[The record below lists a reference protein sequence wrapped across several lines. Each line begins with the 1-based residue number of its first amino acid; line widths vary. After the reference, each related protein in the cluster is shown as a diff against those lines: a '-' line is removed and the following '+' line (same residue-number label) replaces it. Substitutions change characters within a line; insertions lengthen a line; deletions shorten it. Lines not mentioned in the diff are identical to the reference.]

1 MADEEGAG
9 KQGPVVRV
17 VRWLDSRLGLSYPLL
32 RPVPRFSINPFYWL
46 GALTVVA
53 FTIQAVTGMILLVW
67 YVPDPASAYQSTAF
81 IFSSVT
87 DGRFLETIHLYGAYS
102 MILLAVMHM
111 MRNYFVS
118 SFKKPR
124 EAMWLVGMLM
134 GFVTLGFGFTG
145 YVLPWTQ
152 ISVDATKRGHQPAES
167 APSQPV
173 VSFAKNLL
181 GVTSGY
187 STELVRF
194 EAIHIVLLPA
204 ALLLLL
210 FGKMYMLEAH
220 GIAPPA
226 GELTPKQQRLIPL
239 FPNVTVY
246 LLELSA
252 LFTAALLVISAA
264 FPYALPAQFSI
275 PAAPNT
281 PPPQPDWYFLWMY
294 QILKLD
300 VFEGTVG
307 LSLGLTVITLI
318 FAALFVL
325 PFIDRGE
332 EKRIAKR
339 PLYITLG
346 AIFVAELAVLIYW
359 GSVTP
364 GQTIPN
370 YEAVLV
376 LGGTALGVAVIFAG
390 IYKVMF
396 SKLTGSLTPD
406 AAAQSR
412 SMSMRRA
419 QLWTGSLFTL
429 LLVGGSLAI
438 SGSISAFA
446 TMVTSGITYGE
457 LLVLAGYLSGLG
469 LVLFGTIY
477 LLYRLDLATD
487 SIKSRVRVLEV
498 GWPNDQ

>member
-1 MADEEGAG
+1 MTDEEGVE

-87 DGRFLETIHLYGAYS
+87 DGRFLETVHLYGAYS

-124 EAMWLVGMLM
+124 EAMWIVGMLM

-152 ISVDATKRGHQPAES
+152 ISVDATNVGINLLNPLP
-167 APSQPV
+167 PSI

-226 GELTPKQQRLIPL
+226 GELTPRQQRLIPL
-239 FPNVTVY
+239 FPNVTIY

-264 FPYALPAQFSI
+264 FPYTLPAQFSLTP
-275 PAAPNT
+275 PANT

-376 LGGTALGVAVIFAG
+376 LGGTALGVALIFAG

-412 SMSMRRA
+412 SMTMRRA

-429 LLVGGSLAI
+429 LLVAGSLAI

-446 TMVTSGITYGE
+446 TMVTSGITNGE
-457 LLVLAGYLSGLG
+457 LLALAGYLSGLG

-487 SIKSRVRVLEV
+487 SIKSRVKVLEV